1 MLTHKYVIAVLTLTL
16 ILGMTSCGQGQP
28 DQPAVN
34 QIVGT
39 STPEPAANPMSATA
53 PTVAIVESAA
63 VAPTPL
69 PPEMRSYDIADD
81 LVACFERD
89 EFMWNAYKSALQE
102 SAREHN
108 IPAFTEM
115 VMDDDLQP
123 ADTWLLLVRA
133 MYDAE
138 EARVMDEWV
147 KRCEQGETTVT
158 NVTASTAPAPT
169 SPPTATAIIWSI
181 ENQAAFG
188 SRSITSADKTQRWTC
203 IGADRPRINIT
214 HPAAHTV
221 AAAVAGRTTEDKDTI
236 INGESYKFAWAA
248 WSSNPSWTP
257 EEHALNVRHDQA
269 LQLKQSLVS
278 SGATSFSVSIEE
290 TRQS

>member
-1 MLTHKYVIAVLTLTL
+1 MA
-16 ILGMTSCGQGQP
+16 G
-28 DQPAVN
+28 
-34 QIVGT
+34 
-39 STPEPAANPMSATA
+39 
-53 PTVAIVESAA
+53 
-63 VAPTPL
+63 
-69 PPEMRSYDIADD
+69 
-81 LVACFERD
+81 FERD

-181 ENQAAFG
+181 ENRAAFG
-188 SRSITSADKTQRWTC
+188 SRSITSADKTQRWTWHR
-203 IGADRPRINIT
+203 GRPPENSTSRIRQPI
-214 HPAAHTV
+214 
-221 AAAVAGRTTEDKDTI
+221 R
-236 INGESYKFAWAA
+236 W
-248 WSSNPSWTP
+248 
-257 EEHALNVRHDQA
+257 L
-269 LQLKQSLVS
+269 
-278 SGATSFSVSIEE
+278 
-290 TRQS
+290 RQSPEGPQKIRTQSSMGNPTSLHGRRGRRIHHGRRKNTLSMCDMTRRCS